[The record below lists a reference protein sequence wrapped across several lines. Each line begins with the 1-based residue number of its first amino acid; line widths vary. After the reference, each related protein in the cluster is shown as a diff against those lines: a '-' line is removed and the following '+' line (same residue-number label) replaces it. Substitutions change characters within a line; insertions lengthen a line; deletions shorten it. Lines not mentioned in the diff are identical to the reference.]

1 MKIEEQNLNEPQ
13 TPQLNIT
20 AVSGSL
26 LDETKTE
33 DCKHK
38 YKCTL
43 DTDWWSHY
51 VCEKCGHSYILD
63 FD

>member
-1 MKIEEQNLNEPQ
+1 MLKKNKTKPLKQP
-13 TPQLNIT
+13 
-20 AVSGSL
+20 AVSCSL
-26 LDETKTE
+26 LDEAKTE

>member
-1 MKIEEQNLNEPQ
+1 MESTKDQIKHQ
-13 TPQLNIT
+13 TATDSKPP
-20 AVSGSL
+20 VSGL
-26 LDETKTE
+26 LLEQEK
-33 DCKHK
+33 CKHK

>member
-1 MKIEEQNLNEPQ
+1 MLKKNKTKPLKQP
-13 TPQLNIT
+13 

-26 LDETKTE
+26 LDEAKTE